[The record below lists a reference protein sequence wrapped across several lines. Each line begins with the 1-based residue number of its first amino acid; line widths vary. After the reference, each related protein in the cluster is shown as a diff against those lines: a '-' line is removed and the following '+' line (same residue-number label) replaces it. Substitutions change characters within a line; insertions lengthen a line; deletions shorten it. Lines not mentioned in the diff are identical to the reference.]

1 MYQFSRAIYREL
13 SPRVIVEDRR
23 DPTGCR
29 NKRAVLDACETV
41 VCRLVR
47 ERHFARPE
55 RWLFREVRPHFRVN
69 DQLYV
74 WRVIKGHV
82 GLAIEFISRHPEL
95 ATVDGP
101 PPSCGAFTRK
111 GQPCQ
116 RTPLPGRDHCP
127 SHKHL
132 EEIEE
137 LAA

>member
-1 MYQFSRAIYREL
+1 MRAPLGVTVGKLDRVATGGLRLCAHGKTMHRRALSTHGGTRMYQFSRAIYREL

-95 ATVDGP
+95 ATV
-101 PPSCGAFTRK
+101 
-111 GQPCQ
+111 
-116 RTPLPGRDHCP
+116 
-127 SHKHL
+127 
-132 EEIEE
+132 
-137 LAA
+137 